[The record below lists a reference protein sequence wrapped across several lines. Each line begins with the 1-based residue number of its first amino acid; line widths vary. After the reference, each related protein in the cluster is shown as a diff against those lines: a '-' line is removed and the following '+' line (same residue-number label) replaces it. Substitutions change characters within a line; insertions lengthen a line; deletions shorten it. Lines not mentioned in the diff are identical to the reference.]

1 MRCTEK
7 FFPGNCIQPGKNGK
21 LTAALEAA
29 AKRAS
34 VLQTGRRMV
43 KWRIPDTLRRRLT
56 IARKQKQTEMMYKV
70 SEMLNEGRMEE
81 GKKPLPKE
89 ELDKI
94 VQEFVETKLVSE
106 ATAQRSKAD

>member
-1 MRCTEK
+1 MARTQE
-7 FFPGNCIQPGKNGK
+7 
-21 LTAALEAA
+21 LT
-29 AKRAS
+29 
-34 VLQTGRRMV
+34 G
-43 KWRIPDTLRRRLT
+43 
-56 IARKQKQTEMMYKV
+56 MMYEV
-70 SEMLNEGRMEE
+70 SEMLNKGRMEE

>member
-1 MRCTEK
+1 MARTQE
-7 FFPGNCIQPGKNGK
+7 
-21 LTAALEAA
+21 LAA
-29 AKRAS
+29 
-34 VLQTGRRMV
+34 
-43 KWRIPDTLRRRLT
+43 
-56 IARKQKQTEMMYKV
+56 MMYEA

-94 VQEFVETKLVSE
+94 VQKFVETKLASE